1 MKKFV
6 LCVFILAAFGAAV
19 FIIGWT
25 QFKVRPGECGIL
37 VSKTGGTDMEPVVP
51 GKFSWHWELL
61 LPSNAEL
68 KVFTLKPVGTV
79 RKISGSLPSSGGTDF
94 PYSFEFSVAL
104 AVSPQAVVELVGNS
118 RISDDSDFRKYLD
131 TVADYAAQSAASYI
145 LDRAEGSSAFRAESV
160 RPDDI
165 IRHVRLPESYP
176 GFEISAFAVI
186 SSRLPDYDAYRDS
199 RKTERDARISQD
211 KAETEAQ
218 ATGDGAGAEETELP
232 ADDGGRREKRREK
245 VEELLDSFP
254 ELRDLFTN

>member
-68 KVFTLKPVGTV
+68 KVFTLKPVSTV
-79 RKISGSLPSSGGTDF
+79 RKISGFLPSSGGIEF

-104 AVSPQAVVELVGNS
+104 AVSPQAVAELVGDS

-145 LDRAEGSSAFRAESV
+145 LDRAEKSGAFRAESV

-165 IRHVRLPESYP
+165 IRHVRLSESYP
-176 GFEISAFAVI
+176 GVEISAFAVI
-186 SSRLPDYDAYRDS
+186 SSRLPDYDAYRD
-199 RKTERDARISQD
+199 RRETETGHDAKISPD
-211 KAETEAQ
+211 KTEAQ
-218 ATGDGAGAEETELP
+218 AINTGDGTEETEP
-232 ADDGGRREKRREK
+232 SADDDGRRERRREK

>member
-37 VSKTGGTDMEPVVP
+37 VSKTGGTDREPVVP

-68 KVFTLKPVGTV
+68 KVFTLKPVSTV
-79 RKISGSLPSSGGTDF
+79 RKISGFLPSSDGIDF

-104 AVSPQAVVELVGNS
+104 AVSPQAVVELVGDS

-145 LDRAEGSSAFRAESV
+145 LDRAEKSSAFRAESV

-165 IRHVRLPESYP
+165 IRHIRLSESYP
-176 GFEISAFAVI
+176 GVGISAFAVI
-186 SSRLPDYDAYRDS
+186 SSRLPDYDAYRNRRETGHDAQISPDKTDDQAMNTGDS
-199 RKTERDARISQD
+199 TE
-211 KAETEAQ
+211 KAE
-218 ATGDGAGAEETELP
+218 LP
-232 ADDGGRREKRREK
+232 DDDDGRRERRREK